1 MEATALRGNGD
12 VPEAILEI
20 EGKVVYAAEMCEKH
34 VPILA
39 ALQFGRDVLA
49 KQIENGFDLTAF
61 TDSAKRYARAVAEH
75 PLPEAVRH
83 FYRKSG
89 LTGDLAERTYQT
101 VRNILALF
109 AAWAEHKHDSSL
121 GLPDRLDL
129 VGWHGFILQTREYAD
144 FCNKL
149 GYFARHAT
157 TEGGQASSSLLTMAL
172 FDHVFGE
179 INVSIWQ
186 DTPGFVIFGWC
197 SCDND

>member
-109 AAWAEHKHDSSL
+109 AGLGPSTSMTVPWGCPIGSTSSDGTVSSCRPASMQTSATSWATSPAMPRPK
-121 GLPDRLDL
+121 
-129 VGWHGFILQTREYAD
+129 V
-144 FCNKL
+144 
-149 GYFARHAT
+149 ARHP
-157 TEGGQASSSLLTMAL
+157 
-172 FDHVFGE
+172 H
-179 INVSIWQ
+179 
-186 DTPGFVIFGWC
+186 PC
-197 SCDND
+197 